1 MTDVINI
8 SKIEESIDSLTTYVK
23 EGGVDAVIAVLKA
36 IKANPED
43 LTLLDQLSDSMTPLG
58 VWKGAVL
65 NYAPYVAIL
74 MSRDLFEDD

>member
-8 SKIEESIDSLTTYVK
+8 FKIEESIDSLTTYVK
-23 EGGVDAVIAVLKA
+23 EPGVESVIAVLEA
-36 IKANPED
+36 IKETPED
-43 LTLLDQLSDSMTPLG
+43 VTLLKQLSDSMTPLG